1 MARLFSYLSS
11 EGSAMS
17 QPSIASVRE
26 TLVAAPDQPFDL
38 SKRDSGDR
46 SLFPDKKHARVSLKK
61 DAAAI
66 NELQDKLYAM
76 RDRALLVVLQGM
88 DTSGKSGVIRNVFAD
103 TSPLGMQVEAFKAP
117 SKTELAHDYL
127 WRIHEAVPRKGRIGV
142 FDRSHYEDVLVV
154 KVRGFAPD
162 EKIEQRYDQINQ
174 FEKHLS
180 ENGVTILKFMLN
192 VGFEEQGIR
201 LKERITE
208 EHKRWKFN
216 PGDLEDRK
224 LWPDFMGAY
233 ETAIQRCSTEHA
245 PWYIV
250 PADSR
255 TRRNAMIA
263 RIVRGTLEE
272 MDLSWPDPGLKMED
286 YDFS

>member
-1 MARLFSYLSS
+1 MHK
-11 EGSAMS
+11 
-17 QPSIASVRE
+17 PSVDLVRR
-26 TLVAAPDQPFDL
+26 TLLAEPGKPFDL
-38 SKRDSGDR
+38 SKRDTGDR
-46 SLFPDKKHARVSLKK
+46 SLFPDKKEARVSLKK

-66 NELQDKLYAM
+66 NELQDKLYAQ

-117 SKTELAHDYL
+117 SKTELAHDYM
-127 WRIHEAVPRKGRIGV
+127 WRIHRAVPRKGRIGV

-154 KVRGFAPD
+154 KVRGFAPA
-162 EKIEQRYDQINQ
+162 EAIEQRYEQINA

-192 VGFEEQGIR
+192 VGYEEQGIR
-201 LKERITE
+201 LQERITE
-208 EHKRWKFN
+208 AHKRWKFN
-216 PGDLEDRK
+216 PSDLEDRK
-224 LWPDFMGAY
+224 LWPDFMAAY
-233 ETAIQRCSTEHA
+233 QTAVQRCSTLHA

-263 RIVRGTLEE
+263 RIVRGTLED
-272 MDLSWPDPGLKMED
+272 MDLDWPKLDLKLSD

>member
-1 MARLFSYLSS
+1 VSH
-11 EGSAMS
+11 
-17 QPSIASVRE
+17 PTIKTVRE
-26 TLVAAPDQPFDL
+26 TLLAEPGKPFDL
-38 SKRDSGDR
+38 SKHDSGDR
-46 SLFPDKKHARVSLKK
+46 SLFPDKKEARVSLKK

-66 NELQDKLYAM
+66 NELQDKLYAT

-117 SKTELAHDYL
+117 SKTELAHDYM
-127 WRIHEAVPRKGRIGV
+127 WRIHQAVPRKGRIGV

-154 KVRGFAPD
+154 KVRNFASP
-162 EKIEQRYDQINQ
+162 ETVEQRYEQINA
-174 FEKHLS
+174 FEKHLT

-192 VGFEEQGIR
+192 VGYEEQGIR

-224 LWPDFMGAY
+224 LWSDFMNAY
-233 ETAIQRCSTEHA
+233 ETAVQRCSTEYA
-245 PWYIV
+245 PWHIV

-272 MDLSWPDPGLKMED
+272 MNLSWPDPGLKMED